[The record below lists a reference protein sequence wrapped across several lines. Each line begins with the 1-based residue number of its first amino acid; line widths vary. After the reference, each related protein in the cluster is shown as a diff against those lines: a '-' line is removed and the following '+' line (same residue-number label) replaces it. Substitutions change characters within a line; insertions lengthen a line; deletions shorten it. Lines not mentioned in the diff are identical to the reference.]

1 MNNFFV
7 KSTRLCTEITGTFL
21 HHGKS
26 FCKFSLF
33 LRATL
38 SR

>member
-7 KSTRLCTEITGTFL
+7 KSTRLSTEITGTFL
-21 HHGKS
+21 HYNKS

-38 SR
+38 NR

>member
-7 KSTRLCTEITGTFL
+7 KSTRLSTEITGTFL
-21 HHGKS
+21 HYNKS
-26 FCKFSLF
+26 FFKFLLF

>member
-7 KSTRLCTEITGTFL
+7 KSTRLSTEITGTFL
-21 HHGKS
+21 HYNKS
-26 FCKFSLF
+26 SFKFLLF

-38 SR
+38 NL